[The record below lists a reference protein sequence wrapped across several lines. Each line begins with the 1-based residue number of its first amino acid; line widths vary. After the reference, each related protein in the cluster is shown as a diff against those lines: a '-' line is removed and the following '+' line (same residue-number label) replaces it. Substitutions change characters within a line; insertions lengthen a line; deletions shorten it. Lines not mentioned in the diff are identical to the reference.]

1 MPTLGAGLLIALLAA
16 CNGGSQDFVKPAISL
31 YNPIPDAHISS
42 QGWQIAGKLA
52 DNQEAAR
59 LSYRIN
65 DGEER
70 EVALEG
76 LSEFRFSFN
85 LQELKPGKNT
95 LTLTAT
101 DKAGNTN
108 TRVLEFKYAAA
119 TTAAPTITL
128 DSPASNNTT
137 QTNTVRLTGS
147 ASDDVSVMR
156 MAFQLN
162 NEPEEPMA
170 ITPGK
175 SVSFDHTAGFL
186 SPGANTINI
195 IAYDDSGNRSVKA
208 ITVNYGSSTPPPS
221 GSSPPTVKL
230 SQPANGATVST
241 TTVRIKG
248 SASDDKGVTRVTFK
262 LNDEP
267 EEVIAIKPSTSVSFA
282 RTVGYLKPGA
292 NTVTVFAYDADG
304 NRGSSTVTVN
314 YGSNT
319 PPSVSITQPTNG
331 TSTTSTSLTVTGSAR
346 DDDRV
351 TRLTYQLNGGAEQN
365 VSITSGASVPFSFN
379 ASGFREGSN
388 TLTVNAY
395 DAAGAKGSASVSFT
409 FSSGTTPPPPS
420 GGANP
425 TLLRSYQWL
434 QSSPEGD
441 QPAVEDMFYRPRQF
455 TANNTLTDAQGSW
468 TINNAGSFQ
477 GWDVLLPPNGGKH
490 GSVWQ
495 YEKATFIQLTLNR
508 EARLAVVWRA
518 DPNKVPSWLKNN
530 WTQQGTVR
538 INNADLPVYVKNFSS
553 GQTVQLGSVYDPGQR
568 QAQNLYTYLVL
579 FAEKDGSPSPAP
591 AQLGSPAA
599 QPNAPCPAWVHDLY
613 TTTGPDGRIYP
624 TWHPQVDPVYWCYFG
639 HDHGSDPALL
649 KPGFKPAYGYVSAR
663 DPLHGNGTLPEPNPG
678 FKNYVWER
686 DGYRILFVH
695 HFGTGG
701 AGRICR
707 QFHSL
712 QVVIASKS
720 TGEIMADLN
729 LLADFGRATDNNT
742 DGPINASCPSGV
754 PTPSQ
759 ITNTTGERKLKV
771 SPDLNGYEPWRSD
784 GSGLIIGLNTAG
796 LTFDTVNPITACKS
810 NNCSSAT
817 DLMRIGQ
824 NTGEMRLFA
833 FGPGLG
839 VNAARAVATGEFYTD
854 IYGKKLL
861 SASDPGAVRQ
871 YLKPGFSFSA
881 SNPPN
886 AECFTRDPFFMFYEG
901 CGDAPQAF
909 MNIEGALSDKN

>member
-1 MPTLGAGLLIALLAA
+1 VKQRLPLLALALVMAA
-16 CNGGSQDFVKPAISL
+16 CVTQQGPDSSFTLSLSAADSELSLIQGGKIAITVNIERQNGFNEAIGLSLEKKGGGALPSGLSHGFDPSMASGRSSTLSLEVSTDTPVGSYDL
-31 YNPIPDAHISS
+31 
-42 QGWQIAGKLA
+42 QIKGSAGGKTQYAYL
-52 DNQEAAR
+52 R
-59 LSYRIN
+59 LSVQEKPQPGSFSLSVNPPSRSLELAT
-65 DGEER
+65 DGPVTTTA
-70 EVALEG
+70 EVGIVRNNFTDTVSLSLEG
-76 LSEFRFSFN
+76 SSGGALPTGISASFN
-85 LQELKPGKNT
+85 PTSGTGDKSTLTISVASTVEAKTYSLRVKGTAGSTSKYAPFT
-95 LTLTAT
+95 LTLT
-101 DKAGNTN
+101 
-108 TRVLEFKYAAA
+108 
-119 TTAAPTITL
+119 
-128 DSPASNNTT
+128 
-137 QTNTVRLTGS
+137 
-147 ASDDVSVMR
+147 
-156 MAFQLN
+156 
-162 NEPEEPMA
+162 
-170 ITPGK
+170 
-175 SVSFDHTAGFL
+175 
-186 SPGANTINI
+186 
-195 IAYDDSGNRSVKA
+195 
-208 ITVNYGSSTPPPS
+208 PPS
-221 GSSPPTVKL
+221 
-230 SQPANGATVST
+230 
-241 TTVRIKG
+241 
-248 SASDDKGVTRVTFK
+248 
-262 LNDEP
+262 
-267 EEVIAIKPSTSVSFA
+267 
-282 RTVGYLKPGA
+282 
-292 NTVTVFAYDADG
+292 
-304 NRGSSTVTVN
+304 
-314 YGSNT
+314 GSNT

-331 TSTTSTSLTVTGSAR
+331 TSTTSTSLTVTGSAK
-346 DDDRV
+346 DDASV

-409 FSSGTTPPPPS
+409 FSSGTTPPPPPPS

-441 QPAVEDMFYRPRQF
+441 QPAVEDIFYRPRQF

-538 INNADLPVYVKNFSS
+538 INNADRPVYVKNFSS

-742 DGPINASCPSGV
+742 DGPLNASCPSGV
-754 PTPSQ
+754 PTPGQ

-839 VNAARAVATGEFYTD
+839 VDAARAVATGEFYTD

-871 YLKPGFSFSA
+871 YLKPGFKFSA
-881 SNPPN
+881 SNPSN

-909 MNIEGALSDKN
+909 MNIENGLTDKN